1 MSWQKEESMAQ
12 QATPEERMLGIGVLA
27 SLIAG
32 LIAGISARIVM
43 RIVAL
48 TAHLPLQFTGA
59 TLNIVFIGFILGL
72 IAGFVYAPSMV
83 ALSASSKVRKYLP
96 GPIWRG
102 LAFGVLLLAISGL
115 LSLLIPL
122 LPQEDIRLGI
132 PLLNKVM
139 FAALPLVYGITLGGA
154 EKILDRYLPGKPVSL
169 TTNTSSSQV
178 QEE

>member
-1 MSWQKEESMAQ
+1 MPQEAPKDRIVGILLLSSM
-12 QATPEERMLGIGVLA
+12 
-27 SLIAG
+27 IAG

-48 TAHLPLQFTGA
+48 TAHMPLQFTGA
-59 TLNIVFIGFILGL
+59 SLNILFIGFILGM
-72 IAGFVYAPSMV
+72 IAGFVYTPTIV
-83 ALSASSKVRKYLP
+83 VLSASPKIRKYLP

-102 LAFGVLLLAISGL
+102 LAFGVLILAISGL

-122 LPQEDIRLGI
+122 LPPEDISLGI
-132 PLLNKVM
+132 PLLNKFM
-139 FAALPLVYGITLGGA
+139 FAALPLIFGITLGGA

-169 TTNTSSSQV
+169 TPDISSSQA